1 MTFLRTIGSVLLLL
15 VLALPASA
23 LEQSYPLTLQ
33 NAAVATGNG
42 TAIEVANYTSV
53 ALTVT
58 ISATATVTFEGS
70 EDGSTYA
77 SRSCVSI
84 ASTTGTGVTSAT
96 ATGTYQCSVAGLS
109 HFRARISSFG
119 SGTVTVHARAT
130 TAVARVGGGSGLPPD
145 GTVNDCILNT
155 APGTGTWQAC
165 PGAAGG
171 DSVSV
176 DGVAVVDPNFDSAG
190 DIDFV
195 NTANVVTGNVK
206 ANSVALGTDTTG
218 NYAAGDAEGGAA
230 TSGDSATSF
239 FSSGTIEDAR
249 LPTSMA
255 DKAITGSLNI
265 PNGAAPTTDAFGEIA
280 GDNNAWGAGRGAVQF
295 YDGTA
300 NTFLLGTLAT
310 DTPLNGEC
318 PKWNT
323 GGTITW
329 ETCAAGGSVATDAI
343 FNAAGDLVQ
352 GTGADT
358 SARLPIGTANQ
369 VLKVNAGA
377 TAVEWG
383 TLAGTGDVTA
393 ASSFGTD
400 NVIIRSDGT
409 GKGVQLT
416 GISVADTTN
425 IISGSDAITFGS
437 DPGDAG
443 RLRLSNNESICW
455 ELATPGTDKC
465 LTLNASDE
473 FELNAPLNLT
483 GTAGALLQTGV
494 VSPSAPATAEQW
506 YFYADSVDNLPK
518 YIYNGETEQ
527 TFYTTANPQTTITG
541 NAGTATALAANP
553 ADCGAN
559 QFATTIAASGA
570 LTCAAI
576 TDADVPNTITASNY
590 LPLAG
595 GTLTGSLV
603 TDNLGI
609 EFEDSDTNP
618 TCGAGEFKIYA
629 DLSEVKFKKCMN
641 GSATDLDTTGGTP
654 DFGTIT
660 GGTNTTAAMVVGTGS
675 SLAASGS
682 GTIAATTAAA
692 LAANGG
698 NCSAGSYP
706 LGVGADGA
714 VESCTALASESVTYT
729 NKVYNAAST
738 GNDLTIKQERVWDT
752 AGCVN
757 TTAGSVFNLPVSNPA
772 VATCDTG
779 ANIQSAY
786 MAFNADTDQAFEG
799 RLKLQTGFTGSID
812 WIFDYKMAS
821 ATTGAVGWCVQ
832 MVRVLPGTTAED
844 PAYPAQA
851 SGNCV
856 SDTVPGTAGLQKEA
870 RITAATCTSCA
881 AGDTVYFRVSRD
893 ANGGAVTDSATGNG
907 ELLMTGPAYAVV
919 Y

>member
-1 MTFLRTIGSVLLLL
+1 MWPIRILLLCGL
-15 VLALPASA
+15 FFWDASA
-23 LEQSYPLTLQ
+23 FADGVLT
-33 NAAVATGNG
+33 NG
-42 TAIEVANYTSV
+42 A
-53 ALTVT
+53 
-58 ISATATVTFEGS
+58 S
-70 EDGSTYA
+70 E
-77 SRSCVSI
+77 
-84 ASTTGTGVTSAT
+84 
-96 ATGTYQCSVAGLS
+96 
-109 HFRARISSFG
+109 
-119 SGTVTVHARAT
+119 
-130 TAVARVGGGSGLPPD
+130 GSGLPA
-145 GTVNDCILNT
+145 GGSVADCVLNT
-155 APGTGTWQAC
+155 APGVGAWQAC

-171 DSVSV
+171 DSISV
-176 DGVAVVDPNFDSAG
+176 DGGAVVDPNFASTG
-190 DIDFV
+190 DVDFV
-195 NTANVVTGNVK
+195 NTANTITGNIN

-218 NYAAGDAEGGAA
+218 NYALGDAEGGAA
-230 TSGDSATSF
+230 TTGDSATAF

-249 LPTSMA
+249 LPSSMA
-255 DKAITGSLNI
+255 NKTMTGSLNI
-265 PNGAAPTTDAFGEIA
+265 PNSISLPGTCTVGDEYMDTDAATGQRLYLCESTNTWALQGAGAPSDATYITQTAHANLSAEQALGSLGTGCMASTTTTGVVATRTITGTANEITVTNGDCSATPTLSLPATIDLGGKTSFEIPNAAAPTTDAFGEIA
-280 GDNNAWGAGRGAVQF
+280 GDNNAWAASRGAVQF
-295 YDGTA
+295 FDGTA
-300 NTFLLGTLAT
+300 NTFLLGTLAS
-310 DTPLNGEC
+310 DTPANGEC

-329 ETCAAGGSVATDAI
+329 ETCAAGGSVATDTI
-343 FNAAGDLVQ
+343 FDVAGDLVY
-352 GTGADT
+352 GTGSNTAVK
-358 SARLPIGTANQ
+358 LPIGTANQ
-369 VLKVNAGA
+369 LLQTNAGA
-377 TAVEWG
+377 TAPAWTSTV
-383 TLAGTGDVTA
+383 TG
-393 ASSFGTD
+393 
-400 NVIIRSDGT
+400 
-409 GKGVQLT
+409 LT
-416 GISVADTTN
+416 SVD
-425 IISGSDAITFGS
+425 FGS
-437 DPGDAG
+437 NPADEG
-443 RLRLSNNESICW
+443 RVRLSSNEKICW
-455 ELATPGTDKC
+455 ELNTPGTDKC
-465 LTLNASDE
+465 LYLNGSDE

-483 GTAGALLQTGV
+483 GTAGPTTMTEIA
-494 VSPSAPATAEQW
+494 APGAA
-506 YFYADSVDNLPK
+506 
-518 YIYNGETEQ
+518 G
-527 TFYTTANPQTTITG
+527 TANQHYLYFNSTNSSLESHE
-541 NAGTATALAANP
+541 NAGSLRTYLYSGGALGTPSSGVATNLTGTAASLTAGLATALAANP
-553 ADCGAN
+553 ADCAAN

-595 GTLTGSLV
+595 GTLTGSLI

-609 EFEDSDTNP
+609 EFEDSDVNP
-618 TCGAGEFKIYA
+618 GCAAGEYKIYA
-629 DLSEVKFKKCMN
+629 DLSETKFKKCMN
-641 GSATDLDTTGGTP
+641 GSATDMDTTGGTP

-660 GGTNTTAAMVVGTGS
+660 GGTNTTAAMVVGTGG
-675 SLAASGS
+675 SLAVSGS
-682 GTIAATTAAA
+682 GTIAATTAAT

-799 RLKLQTGFTGSID
+799 RFKLQTGFTGSID

-907 ELLMTGPAYAVV
+907 ELVMTGPAYAVV